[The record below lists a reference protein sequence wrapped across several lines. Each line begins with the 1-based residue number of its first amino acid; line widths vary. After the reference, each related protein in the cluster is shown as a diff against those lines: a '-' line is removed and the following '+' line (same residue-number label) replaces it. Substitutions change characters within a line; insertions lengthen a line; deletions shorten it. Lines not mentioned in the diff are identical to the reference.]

1 MSETVSPNSE
11 RPGPEQAGL
20 IRNSIQQIQRRQW
33 QLWSSA
39 VLITLLLALG
49 IASFAFP
56 GILTQAEEHSWIYF
70 DQAVRG
76 LVGLVLIFNV
86 YAVYQQL
93 QLHRIQKQLTDQV
106 DALGKVE
113 TRTEEVYKL
122 ALIDPLTNLYNR
134 RCGEQRLAEEITRSQ
149 RHLTPLTVLL
159 FDINNL
165 KRVND
170 TLGHPAGDE
179 MIKHFA
185 HRLQKAIRGSDV
197 AVRMGG
203 DEFLVLL
210 PECKLDEV
218 HNVLDRLSGM
228 EIELSAQSIP
238 ITFASGWTDYVRGE
252 LPEDLLK
259 RADAALYVN
268 KRSGKETGNLKLALT
283 QTSALD

>member
-1 MSETVSPNSE
+1 MTELVSPYSE
-11 RPGPEQAGL
+11 RPGPVQAEL
-20 IRNSIQQIQRRQW
+20 IRNNIRQIQRRQW

-39 VLITLLLALG
+39 VLVTLLLALG

-56 GILTQAEEHSWIYF
+56 GILTQAEEFSWIYF

-86 YAVYQQL
+86 YVVYQQL
-93 QLHRIQKQLTDQV
+93 QVHRIQGQLSDQV
-106 DALGKVE
+106 EALGKLE

-122 ALIDPLTNLYNR
+122 AVIDPLTNLYNR
-134 RCGEQRLAEEITRSQ
+134 RCGEQRLGEEIARSQ
-149 RHLTPLTVLL
+149 RHLTPLTVLMI
-159 FDINNL
+159 DINDL

-185 HRLQKAIRGSDV
+185 ERLQRAIRGSDV
-197 AVRMGG
+197 AVRLGG

-218 HNVLDRLSGM
+218 HHVLDRLKGM
-228 EIELSAQSIP
+228 KIELSGQTIP
-238 ITFASGWTDYVRGE
+238 VTFASGWTDYIPGE

-268 KRSGKETGNLKLALT
+268 KRSGKKKGDLKVAI
-283 QTSALD
+283 A

>member
-1 MSETVSPNSE
+1 MSELVSPYSE
-11 RPGPEQAGL
+11 RPGPVQAGL

-39 VLITLLLALG
+39 VLVTLLLALG

-56 GILTQAEEHSWIYF
+56 GILAQAGESPWIYF

-86 YAVYQQL
+86 YSVYQQL
-93 QLHRIQKQLTDQV
+93 QLHRIQRQLTDQV
-106 DALGKVE
+106 EALGKME
-113 TRTEEVYKL
+113 ARTEEVYQL
-122 ALIDPLTNLYNR
+122 AIIDPLTNLYNR
-134 RCGEQRLAEEITRSQ
+134 RCGEQRLTEEITRSH
-149 RHLTPLTVLL
+149 RHSTPLTVLL
-159 FDINNL
+159 LDINNL

-179 MIKHFA
+179 LIKHFA
-185 HRLQKAIRGSDV
+185 HRLQRAIRGSDV
-197 AVRMGG
+197 AVRLGG

-210 PECKLDEV
+210 PECKLNEV

-228 EIELSAQSIP
+228 KIELGKQTIP
-238 ITFASGWTDYVRGE
+238 ITFASGWTDYVPGE

-259 RADAALYVN
+259 RADAALYVD
-268 KRSGKETGNLKLALT
+268 KRSGKKEGNLKVAIT
-283 QTSALD
+283 

>member
-1 MSETVSPNSE
+1 MSVLASPDLE
-11 RPGPEQAGL
+11 QPGPGQAGL
-20 IRNSIQQIQRRQW
+20 IRNSILQIQRRQW

-56 GILTQAEEHSWIYF
+56 GILAQAEEHSWIYF

-93 QLHRIQKQLTDQV
+93 QLNRIQKQMTDQV
-106 DALGKVE
+106 EALGKME

-134 RCGEQRLAEEITRSQ
+134 RCGEQRLEEEITRSQ

-165 KRVND
+165 KGVND

-197 AVRMGG
+197 AVRLGG

-228 EIELSAQSIP
+228 KIELSKQTIP
-238 ITFASGWTDYVRGE
+238 ITFASGWTDYVPGE

-268 KRSGKETGNLKLALT
+268 KRSGKEAGSLKVAIT
-283 QTSALD
+283 